1 MKSIASAPGKVIL
14 FGEHFVVYGVK
25 AILCSI
31 NKRVTVTAEKTSER
45 KISINSKIGKLELEP
60 DKPISEINSPL
71 KPFYYLANK
80 AVENKDTGIHIQIDS
95 EIPLGAGLGS
105 SSCCVAGAAAIFK
118 LFGDISKEKILK
130 LAIEAERT
138 IFENTSGADCTVCTY
153 GGIMEYDKNNGF
165 KKIEDKPNLRYRKAN
180 MLNILIN
187 NKISQIKSN
196 KKAIIALFSKSVQ
209 KKVKSVI
216 YVSPNFGPSSY
227 KGHFLR
233 LPGAKWFIPLILGN
247 EHAFTPRN
255 SEHAR
260 CWTTRYPT
268 KALFPV
274 KDAVVAA
281 SLVNHSKIKLPILFW
296 FSDYDKVVSPKAT
309 RRIISKMGN
318 NVDVFNPIVS
328 FEDDP
333 SKHGVLGD
341 ILSPTKTAQ
350 GVNKILEW
358 IRKNN

>member
-105 SSCCVAGAAAIFK
+105 SSACCVAGAAAIFK
-118 LFGDISKEKILK
+118 LFGNISKEEILE

-153 GGIMEYDKNNGF
+153 GGIMEYDKNKGF
-165 KKIEDKPNLRYRKAN
+165 KKIEHEPNFQLVIINSN
-180 MLNILIN
+180 MEHSTQSMVSKVKEFENKNKEEFSKLSNLESKLVEDVLKLVKENKIQEIGQKMNQNQEYLENIGISNKELTKMIKIGQESSFGAKITGSGGGGCIFALTNESNLQNILKKFKDN
-187 NKISQIKSN
+187 NYECFSTKID
-196 KKAIIALFSKSVQ
+196 F
-209 KKVKSVI
+209 
-216 YVSPNFGPSSY
+216 
-227 KGHFLR
+227 KGLNTF
-233 LPGAKWFIPLILGN
+233 
-247 EHAFTPRN
+247 
-255 SEHAR
+255 
-260 CWTTRYPT
+260 
-268 KALFPV
+268 
-274 KDAVVAA
+274 
-281 SLVNHSKIKLPILFW
+281 
-296 FSDYDKVVSPKAT
+296 
-309 RRIISKMGN
+309 
-318 NVDVFNPIVS
+318 
-328 FEDDP
+328 
-333 SKHGVLGD
+333 
-341 ILSPTKTAQ
+341 
-350 GVNKILEW
+350 
-358 IRKNN
+358 

>member
-105 SSCCVAGAAAIFK
+105 SSACCVAGAAAIFK

-153 GGIMEYDKNNGF
+153 GGIMEYDKNKGF
-165 KKIEDKPNLRYRKAN
+165 KKIEHEPNFQLVIINSN
-180 MLNILIN
+180 MEHSTQSMVSKVKEFENKNKEEFSKLSNLESKLVEDVLKLVKENKIQEIGQKMNQNQEYLENIGISNKELTKMIKIGQESSFGAKITGSGGGGCIFALTNESNLQNILKKFKDN
-187 NKISQIKSN
+187 NYECFSAKID
-196 KKAIIALFSKSVQ
+196 F
-209 KKVKSVI
+209 
-216 YVSPNFGPSSY
+216 
-227 KGHFLR
+227 KGLNTF
-233 LPGAKWFIPLILGN
+233 
-247 EHAFTPRN
+247 
-255 SEHAR
+255 
-260 CWTTRYPT
+260 
-268 KALFPV
+268 
-274 KDAVVAA
+274 
-281 SLVNHSKIKLPILFW
+281 
-296 FSDYDKVVSPKAT
+296 
-309 RRIISKMGN
+309 
-318 NVDVFNPIVS
+318 
-328 FEDDP
+328 
-333 SKHGVLGD
+333 
-341 ILSPTKTAQ
+341 
-350 GVNKILEW
+350 
-358 IRKNN
+358 